1 MRQARAAPAD
11 TFCRTGADV
20 AVVVTD
26 RGPAVGLVPV
36 GLVPDGLRGTELA
49 GAGAVQASAGW
60 SINAYPPD
68 APW

>member
-1 MRQARAAPAD
+1 
-11 TFCRTGADV
+11 V

-26 RGPAVGLVPV
+26 RGPVVGLVPV
-36 GLVPDGLRGTELA
+36 GLVPVGLRGTELA

-60 SINAYPPD
+60 SISADPPD